1 MKLSDILT
9 PGLIFNNIKS
19 NQKSL
24 CLNEIIKNICSFDK
38 SLNYELTQKLVF
50 EREQLC
56 STALDNYIAIPHAK
70 IPGLTKSY
78 CTLAICKNGINFG
91 SVDGQKTKIII
102 MLLHPESDTKN
113 HLLVLKNIAN
123 LFSIKELISKVIDS
137 NDSFD
142 IFNIIKN
149 YENKQI

>member
-1 MKLSDILT
+1 
-9 PGLIFNNIKS
+9 
-19 NQKSL
+19 
-24 CLNEIIKNICSFDK
+24 
-38 SLNYELTQKLVF
+38 
-50 EREQLC
+50 
-56 STALDNYIAIPHAK
+56 
-70 IPGLTKSY
+70 
-78 CTLAICKNGINFG
+78 
-91 SVDGQKTKIII
+91 

-149 YENKQI
+149 YENK

>member
-56 STALDNYIAIPHAK
+56 LS
-70 IPGLTKSY
+70 
-78 CTLAICKNGINFG
+78 
-91 SVDGQKTKIII
+91 
-102 MLLHPESDTKN
+102 
-113 HLLVLKNIAN
+113 
-123 LFSIKELISKVIDS
+123 LIHI
-137 NDSFD
+137 
-142 IFNIIKN
+142 
-149 YENKQI
+149 

>member
-1 MKLSDILT
+1 M
-9 PGLIFNNIKS
+9 
-19 NQKSL
+19 
-24 CLNEIIKNICSFDK
+24 
-38 SLNYELTQKLVF
+38 
-50 EREQLC
+50 
-56 STALDNYIAIPHAK
+56 
-70 IPGLTKSY
+70 
-78 CTLAICKNGINFG
+78 AICKNGINFG
-91 SVDGQKTKIII
+91 SIDGQKTKIII